1 MARDRH
7 AGFLGRLRVARLLAH
22 ALEVTAYTNCNDRF
36 RKAIRTTVVMTRTNE
51 EKEVTRRHALGILA
65 SVSAALA
72 LGCSGTTEASESSSG
87 DAGAGTD
94 GAAGSDASTGT
105 DGGECAVTPEGEIG
119 PYFSDDSDSRFNRTN
134 ITANLDGSNIQ
145 EGIPF
150 TLTITVIDVDAGCV
164 PYANAQ
170 VDIWHCNT
178 AGIYSDQAAESTTT
192 EQWLRG
198 YQMTDAKGQVTFNT
212 VIPGWYQ
219 GRATHIH
226 LRVRSTYSTA
236 SSTSDGTN
244 TTQLFFDQTF
254 IDTLDTTVTPYSAE
268 GKNNTT
274 NAGDHV
280 FSGETK
286 GANLLSLVG
295 NDTSGY
301 VASVTIGI
309 PIAS

>member
-1 MARDRH
+1 MRMLAAYARTQTVMIV
-7 AGFLGRLRVARLLAH
+7 FV
-22 ALEVTAYTNCNDRF
+22 F
-36 RKAIRTTVVMTRTNE
+36 REHSRCMTLKGE
-51 EKEVTRRHALGILA
+51 EKEVTRRNVLGILA
-65 SVSAALA
+65 SVGATFA
-72 LGCSGTTEASESSSG
+72 LGCSGTEASESGEDSGTSGSGSEAGADADSSG
-87 DAGAGTD
+87 DGAT
-94 GAAGSDASTGT
+94 TGT
-105 DGGECAVTPEGEIG
+105 SADGGECAVTPEGEIG

-134 ITANLDGSNIQ
+134 ITANLDGTSVQ
-145 EGIPF
+145 EGIPL
-150 TLTITVIDVDAGCV
+150 TLTITIIDVDAGCV
-164 PYANAQ
+164 PYVNAQ
-170 VDIWHCNT
+170 VDIWHCNSS
-178 AGIYSDQAAESTTT
+178 GVYSDQASESTTT

-198 YQMTDAKGQVTFNT
+198 YQLTDAKGQVTFNT

-219 GRATHIH
+219 GRTTHVH
-226 LRVRSTYSTA
+226 LRVRSSYSNA

-254 IDTLDTTVTPYSAE
+254 VDTLDTTVTPYSAE

-274 NAGDHV
+274 NASDHV
-280 FSGETK
+280 FTGETK

>member
-1 MARDRH
+1 M
-7 AGFLGRLRVARLLAH
+7 
-22 ALEVTAYTNCNDRF
+22 
-36 RKAIRTTVVMTRTNE
+36 KTTGE
-51 EKEVTRRHALGILA
+51 DKEVTRRNALGILA
-65 SVSAALA
+65 SVSAAFA
-72 LGCSGTTEASESSSG
+72 LGCSGTETSESSAG
-87 DAGAGTD
+87 DGGV
-94 GAAGSDASTGT
+94 AGSDSGSASDASASGDGATSGTGA

-119 PYFSDDSDSRFNRTN
+119 PYFSDDSDARFNRTN
-134 ITANLDGSNIQ
+134 ITANLDGTNVQ
-145 EGIPF
+145 DGIPL

-170 VDIWHCNT
+170 VDIWHCNS

-198 YQMTDAKGQVTFNT
+198 YQLTDAKGQVTFNT

-219 GRATHIH
+219 GRTTHIH
-226 LRVRSTYSTA
+226 LRVRSSYSNA
-236 SSTSDGTN
+236 SSTSDGSN
-244 TTQLFFDQTF
+244 TTQLFFDQSF
-254 IDTLDTTVTPYSAE
+254 IDTLDTTVTPYSGE
-268 GKNNTT
+268 GKNTTT
-274 NAGDHV
+274 NASDHV
-280 FSGETK
+280 FTGETK

>member
-1 MARDRH
+1 
-7 AGFLGRLRVARLLAH
+7 
-22 ALEVTAYTNCNDRF
+22 
-36 RKAIRTTVVMTRTNE
+36 MTRAIE
-51 EKEVTRRHALGILA
+51 VKEVTRRGVLGMLA
-65 SVSAALA
+65 SLGTVA
-72 LGCSGTTEASESSSG
+72 LGCSGAIETEAAGSSG
-87 DAGAGTD
+87 DGGTSGSDGATSGADGSTSTD
-94 GAAGSDASTGT
+94 GNA
-105 DGGECAVTPEGEIG
+105 CAVSPEGEIG
-119 PYFSDDSDSRFNRTN
+119 PYFSDDSDSRFNRSN
-134 ITANLDGSNIQ
+134 ITANLDGSNVQ
-145 EGIPF
+145 VGIPF

-170 VDIWHCNT
+170 VDIWHCNS

-198 YQMTDAKGQVTFNT
+198 YQLTDAKGQVTFNT

-219 GRATHIH
+219 GRTTHIH
-226 LRVRSTYSTA
+226 LRVRSTYNSA
-236 SSTSDGTN
+236 SSTSDGSN

-254 IDTLDTTVTPYSAE
+254 VDTLDTTVAPYNAE

-274 NAGDHV
+274 NAIDHV
-280 FSGETK
+280 FTGETK

-309 PIAS
+309 PIASA